1 LANPTPSPAAS
12 SLRQPP
18 TAASTSRSRS
28 TSRPAASPRFRWVPH
43 RGPQGL
49 VFVLG
54 VEVPILGPGKTH
66 TPSEH
71 SRSCSLTPRWW
82 VSMKG
87 TGLSPYI
94 CPAKSTWAL
103 APEGMLLQSDLQT
116 PKPTIAHRL

>member
-28 TSRPAASPRFRWVPH
+28 TSSPAASPRFRWVPH
-43 RGPQGL
+43 RGPQGQVFVLGVEVRGPQGL

-94 CPAKSTWAL
+94 CPAKST
-103 APEGMLLQSDLQT
+103 
-116 PKPTIAHRL
+116 